1 MASELKVDKFTGVT
15 TAGSILVTGEGNS
28 TTTNLQQGLAKSW
41 SITSGSDAT
50 SDDSFNY
57 TSNTDNGTG
66 DYSHG
71 LTNNMNSTS
80 YSVPATCG
88 QDSSTFAI
96 NKARATNSVRVM
108 NIRHDNAAIDVDQV
122 HAVHG
127 DLA

>member
-1 MASELKVDKFTGVT
+1 VAEG
-15 TAGSILVTGEGNS
+15 GSA
-28 TTTNLQQGLAKSW
+28 TTTTVQGLAKSW
-41 SITSGSDAT
+41 SVTSGTDAT

-80 YSVPATCG
+80 YSTPATCG